1 MNRASLPLI
10 SLATLVSPEPTPRRV
25 GMEAVQLL
33 TVFDSQLA

>member
-10 SLATLVSPEPTPRRV
+10 SLATLVSPEPTRRLV